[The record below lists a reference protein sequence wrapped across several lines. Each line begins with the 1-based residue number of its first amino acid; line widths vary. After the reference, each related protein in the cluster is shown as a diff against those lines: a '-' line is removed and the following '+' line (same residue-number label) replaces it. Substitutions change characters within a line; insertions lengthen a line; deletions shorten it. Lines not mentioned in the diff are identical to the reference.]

1 MSRLP
6 FIHRI
11 VFWAKQMKILSR
23 NQSWGCI
30 TKLEQLSLMVL
41 YSLERKKYISTSRD
55 NYNSILSCFFIFHQL
70 LLLNLKKYQ
79 RSNNNKKNLEM
90 SFIKYAALFAASAS
104 MASALDEALMI
115 EMSVYMADIGANI
128 MQYMSMMKANP
139 NQSFPSVMLSAQ
151 AEQMTATNDSYL
163 TWFKNLNSAEVEEM
177 VTGVPWYSSRLA
189 PKISKA
195 WAAAGITEG
204 AAATSVAATTT
215 AATTTAATTSAASSS
230 AAASSAAASSS
241 SAAASSSSAAASS
254 SASVEQVSSSASAT
268 HAVSQQTENGANKA
282 VIGMGAGV
290 IAAAAMLL

>member
-1 MSRLP
+1 
-6 FIHRI
+6 
-11 VFWAKQMKILSR
+11 
-23 NQSWGCI
+23 
-30 TKLEQLSLMVL
+30 MVL

-230 AAASSAAASSS
+230 AAASS
-241 SAAASSSSAAASS
+241 SSAAASS

>member
-1 MSRLP
+1 
-6 FIHRI
+6 
-11 VFWAKQMKILSR
+11 
-23 NQSWGCI
+23 
-30 TKLEQLSLMVL
+30 MVL

-215 AATTTAATTSAASSS
+215 AATTTAATTTAATTSAASSS
-230 AAASSAAASSS
+230 AAASSAAASSAAASSSSAAASSS